1 MMPEYDFKNGI
12 RGKHYQAYQ
21 KGHTVTIHRKD
32 GTTQVQH
39 FINAKDL
46 SNTSQTNWQALE
58 SDSDENI
65 DYSDIPPL
73 TDEFFDRATL
83 RIPVDKA

>member
-1 MMPEYDFKNGI
+1 MPEYDFKNGV
-12 RGKHYQAYQ
+12 RGKHYQSYRE
-21 KGHTVTIHRKD
+21 GHTVTVHKED
-32 GTTQVQH
+32 GTTQVQQ
-39 FINAKDL
+39 IMNVKDL
-46 SNTSQTNWQALE
+46 SNTSQTNWKALK

>member
-1 MMPEYDFKNGI
+1 MMPEYDFKNGV
-12 RGKHYQAYQ
+12 RGKHYQAYRE
-21 KGHTVTIHRKD
+21 GHTVTVHQKD

-46 SNTSQTNWQALE
+46 SNPSQTNWKALE

-73 TDEFFDRATL
+73 TDKFFEQATL